1 MNIIH
6 VYTRQQGIADG
17 VLLPIEQ
24 YLASHEHGE
33 LLLTLLSKINTTF
46 KRDFALGELVITA
59 NAARELLHIE
69 VLVAL
74 ARHQAGDWGELCE
87 EDRAENE
94 RALEHGHRVF
104 SVYCVRQ
111 SVKFY
116 IITEWNREATTVLL
130 PEDY

>member
-6 VYTRQQGIADG
+6 VYTREQAVADG
-17 VLLPIEQ
+17 VLLPIHE
-24 YLASHEHGE
+24 YLASHEQGE
-33 LLLTLLSKINTTF
+33 LLLRLLSQINTTF
-46 KRDFALGELVITA
+46 KRHFELGELVITA

-69 VLVAL
+69 VLVCL

-94 RALEHGHRVF
+94 RALEHGARIF
-104 SVYCVRQ
+104 SVYCVRK
-111 SVKFY
+111 SLSFY

>member
-17 VLLPIEQ
+17 VLLPIQE

-46 KRDFALGELVITA
+46 KRDFELGDLVITA

-69 VLVAL
+69 VLITL

-94 RALEHGHRVF
+94 RALEHGNRIF

-116 IITEWNREATTVLL
+116 IITECNREATTVLL